1 LDSPVFLYGV
11 INASPDSLNA
21 DSIATDVSSAL
32 ARAKLLLANGCQGFD
47 LGAQGSTD
55 IASIVPPDQEWD
67 RAKDII
73 PALATLGR
81 PLSIDTWKPEVARL
95 ALAAGATVLNAAD
108 GLQADGMMEV
118 AAEFGCPVVLPYL
131 NGPDPRSLRHVE
143 GDPLTAMVEWFGYML
158 ERADA
163 FGIRENMILDPG
175 TGFAPLAWE
184 WASRYHFQKHVYSG
198 LDRLR
203 VFNLPLYIA
212 LPWKVTDQHMELL
225 EIVIRQQVEYG
236 RTHYPETVI
245 ATADRLGYPRYCP
258 PSA

>member
-1 LDSPVFLYGV
+1 LDSRVFLYGV

-21 DSIATDVSSAL
+21 DSIATDVPSAL
-32 ARAKLLLANGCQGFD
+32 ARAKLLLANGCDGFD

-55 IASIVPPDQEWD
+55 IASIVPPAQEWE

-73 PALATLGR
+73 PALAALGR
-81 PLSIDTWKPEVARL
+81 PLSIDTWKPSVARR

-118 AAEFGCPVVLPYL
+118 AAEFDCPVVLPYL

-143 GDPLTAMVEWFGYML
+143 GDPLTAMVEWFGHML
-158 ERADA
+158 ARADK
-163 FGIRENMILDPG
+163 FGIRKNMILDPG

-203 VFNLPLYIA
+203 VFDLPLYIA

-225 EIVIRQQVEYG
+225 EIVIRQQVDYG
-236 RTHYPETVI
+236 RTHYPETI
-245 ATADRLGYPRYCP
+245 LATSARLGY
-258 PSA
+258 